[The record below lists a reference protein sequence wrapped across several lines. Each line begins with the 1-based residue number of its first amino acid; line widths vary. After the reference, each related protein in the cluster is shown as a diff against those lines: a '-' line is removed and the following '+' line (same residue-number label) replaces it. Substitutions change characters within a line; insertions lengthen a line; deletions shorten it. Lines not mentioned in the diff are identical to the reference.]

1 MKLSIPITEMIQKR
15 HSVRTYEDQAL
26 SPQDRA
32 ALVDCMNQ
40 LDNPFGVSVHKYI
53 IDKKLSSNGEKLGTY
68 GVIRGWARCGWQLPS
83 IGRALLPLWISP
95 RMSCCRRSPRW
106 GTPQPSAA

>member
-68 GVIRGWARCGWQLPS
+68 GVIKGASTFLGVRSFFPRCS
-83 IGRALLPLWISP
+83 
-95 RMSCCRRSPRW
+95 SCRSF
-106 GTPQPSAA
+106 

>member
-32 ALVDCMNQ
+32 ALVDCMNSWTI
-40 LDNPFGVSVHKYI
+40 PWR
-53 IDKKLSSNGEKLGTY
+53 LG
-68 GVIRGWARCGWQLPS
+68 
-83 IGRALLPLWISP
+83 
-95 RMSCCRRSPRW
+95 
-106 GTPQPSAA
+106 PQIHH

>member
-68 GVIRGWARCGWQLPS
+68 GVIKGASTFLGVS
-83 IGRALLPLWISP
+83 IPNTKLAPL
-95 RMSCCRRSPRW
+95 
-106 GTPQPSAA
+106 AAGYEFEI